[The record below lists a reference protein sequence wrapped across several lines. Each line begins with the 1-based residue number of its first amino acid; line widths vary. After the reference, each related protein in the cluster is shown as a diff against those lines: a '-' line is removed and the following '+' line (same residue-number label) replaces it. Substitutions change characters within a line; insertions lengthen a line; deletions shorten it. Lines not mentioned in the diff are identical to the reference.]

1 MIPAF
6 PRPFSADDIDPDI
19 SYPAHVG
26 MDLRDYFAAKV
37 MQGICASGP
46 SREWTNRR
54 LAVEAYELA
63 DAMMEARNAK

>member
-26 MDLRDYFAAKV
+26 MDLRDYFAAKIIA
-37 MQGICASGP
+37 GF
-46 SREWTNRR
+46 
-54 LAVEAYELA
+54 AVKETLSHAPKAYAERAYEIA